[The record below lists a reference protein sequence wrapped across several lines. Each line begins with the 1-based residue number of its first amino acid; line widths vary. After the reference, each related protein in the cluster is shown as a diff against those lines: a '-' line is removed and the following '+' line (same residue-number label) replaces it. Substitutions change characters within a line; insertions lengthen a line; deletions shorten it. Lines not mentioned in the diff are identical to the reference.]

1 MGIAYCDKCDRV
13 IDLDT
18 HLEDFNFKTCL
29 CIDCERK
36 EGRKE
41 DEYKPGHHPRQRHS
55 TPPRM
60 PMTEWDK
67 YETDIKKGK
76 EK

>member
-41 DEYKPGHHPRQRHS
+41 DEYKPGHHPRQRH
-55 TPPRM
+55 
-60 PMTEWDK
+60 
-67 YETDIKKGK
+67 
-76 EK
+76 